1 MRTLLID
8 NYDSYTYNLFQLMA
22 AVYGCEPVVYTNDDE
37 ALRTIAP
44 GEFDALVISPGPGT
58 PSTPRDIGMSLD
70 LIRRTGLPVLG
81 VCLGHQALAYVAGA
95 EVVRAPAPRHGHLE
109 QIRHSGADLFAGIPQ
124 DFTAVRYHSL
134 CVESPL
140 PPELEVTAWSADGVV
155 MGLRHLRE
163 PWWGVQFHPE
173 SIATEH
179 GARLLENFRAL
190 VGADSDG
197 TALGPSDFR
206 AETNAVPA
214 LPAARWRVEHR
225 RIDGA
230 VDTERVY
237 RTLFANAAHSF
248 WLDSS
253 RVEPGLSRFSY
264 LGAADGPLGE
274 TLTYDV
280 ASGVVGVRAAGGATR
295 TEQGSV
301 FEVLD
306 RRLAERAL
314 PPTPELPFDCTGG
327 YVGYFGYELKEEC
340 GSPNKHVSSY
350 PDALWMS
357 ADRLVVVDHE
367 DDSTWVVT
375 MFPDEPRAAGRA
387 GHWLAQTTQRISGW
401 SAAEGTPPRSAVLG
415 FDPEPWLV
423 QSRETYE
430 HNVEQCIDQ
439 LHAGESYE
447 ICLTTMVEAPFRGD
461 PLELYCRQRRTNPAP
476 HAAYLRFGELHVLCS
491 SPERF
496 LRVSPE
502 RVVESKPIKGTAARD
517 HDPHVD
523 LALARELAGSA
534 KTRAENL
541 MIVDL
546 LRNDLGRVCDIGSVS
561 VPGFMRVESYA
572 TVHQLVSTIRGRLR
586 PEVSVIAALRACF
599 PGGSMTGAPKLR
611 SIEITDELE
620 TQARGIYSGTLGF
633 LAANGTADLNVVIRT
648 AVIHDGLLRA
658 GAGGA
663 VLLDSD
669 AAAEFDEMMLKAE
682 SALRSVAPEDVRT
695 DKAGEST
702 YPSGVPA

>member
-22 AVYGCEPVVYTNDDE
+22 AVYGCEPVVFANDDE

-44 GEFDALVISPGPGT
+44 DAFDALVISPGPGT

-70 LIRRTGLPVLG
+70 LIRRSGLPVLG

-95 EVVRAPAPRHGHLE
+95 DVVRAPAARHGHLE
-109 QIRHSGADLFAGIPQ
+109 QIRHSGSDLFAGIPQ

-155 MGLRHLRE
+155 MGLRHRHE

-197 TALGPSDFR
+197 TLPGRNDFR
-206 AETNAVPA
+206 AAPA
-214 LPAARWRVEHR
+214 AAPAARWRVDYR
-225 RIDGA
+225 RIDA
-230 VDTERVY
+230 AIDTERAY
-237 RTLFANAAHSF
+237 RALFANDVHSF

-264 LGAADGPLGE
+264 LGSAAGPSGE

-280 ASGVVGVRAAGGATR
+280 ASGMVGVRDADGATR
-295 TEQGSV
+295 TELGSV
-301 FEVLD
+301 FEVLE

-314 PPTPELPFDCTGG
+314 PPTPELPFDFTGG

-367 DDSTWVVT
+367 NDSTWVVT
-375 MFPDEPRAAGRA
+375 VFRDDPHAAARAGRWLAETMDRLAGWAAAAGAAR
-387 GHWLAQTTQRISGW
+387 
-401 SAAEGTPPRSAVLG
+401 SAAPG

-430 HNVEQCIDQ
+430 RNVDACIDQ
-439 LHAGESYE
+439 LRAGESYE
-447 ICLTTMVEAPFRGD
+447 ICLTTMVEAPYRGD

-502 RVVESKPIKGTAARD
+502 RVVESKPIKGTAPRD
-517 HDPHVD
+517 PDPRID

-572 TVHQLVSTIRGRLR
+572 TVHQLVSTIQGRLR
-586 PEVSVIAALRACF
+586 PEVGVIEAVRACF

-620 TQARGIYSGTLGF
+620 AQARGIYSGTLGF
-633 LAANGTADLNVVIRT
+633 LGANGTADLNVVIRT

-682 SALRSVAPEDVRT
+682 SALRSVAPEDVRS
-695 DKAGEST
+695 DKVDEIG
-702 YPSGVPA
+702 YPSDVPA